1 MTDVTKEYLN
11 TIWKKRKLNK
21 KGQKNRAESQ
31 NTELGN
37 KNMGT
42 TITIKLKGQSIIYF
56 NSSSTI
62 LWFLAV
68 Y

>member
-37 KNMGT
+37 KKTWGP
-42 TITIKLKGQSIIYF
+42 Q
-56 NSSSTI
+56 
-62 LWFLAV
+62 
-68 Y
+68 